1 MFQKDIGVM
10 QLQHN
15 PSLMLEPETG
25 SDVTVQLH
33 GSDFAD
39 MLLAL
44 SLMAIG
50 DKSNKHIPLILPK
63 QC

>member
-1 MFQKDIGVM
+1 M

-44 SLMAIG
+44 SPMAIR
-50 DKSNKHIPLILPK
+50 DKSSKHISLILPK